1 MQKIVRAVGLCGL
14 LMASLTRPI
23 AAKDV
28 KVGPVSVELVLPADF
43 CELNPIRSPDGQHI
57 SQQTAHLARFGV
69 QLLSISAA
77 CSELKAWRAGAGLL
91 DHYIFYSTSAQFMN
105 QPTPF
110 DPEAMRKDIC
120 DEIHAQAAQATALA
134 TAMANAQPDTI
145 ARNIEI
151 NSAAV
156 VGVDDNDPNACYTA
170 VLQKLQTEL
179 ATEKLQLL
187 IDTTVAIKGKI
198 MFATAFMPFVD
209 MQGVARSMAENRKFV
224 ASWRAANGM

>member
-1 MQKIVRAVGLCGL
+1 MQKIVGAMVLCGL
-14 LMASLTRPI
+14 LMASLTNPI

-28 KVGPVSVELVLPADF
+28 KVGTVSVELVLPDGF
-43 CELNPIRSPDGQHI
+43 CELNPVRSPDNQHI
-57 SQQTAHLARFGV
+57 AQQIAQLARSGV

-77 CSELKAWRAGAGLL
+77 CSELKAWRTGAGLL
-91 DHYIFYSTSAQFMN
+91 DHYIFYSTDAQFVN
-105 QPTPF
+105 RPTPF
-110 DPEAMRKDIC
+110 DPEAMRKEIC
-120 DEIHAQAAQATALA
+120 DQIHAQAAQSTALA
-134 TAMANAQPDTI
+134 KAMANAEPDNI
-145 ARNIEI
+145 ARNIKI

-156 VGVDDNDPNACYTA
+156 VAVDDNDPNACYTA
-170 VLQKLQTEL
+170 VLQKMQTQL